1 MAVMPLLLMA
11 QGWPANYGGVMLQ
24 SFEWDGYTATKWSAL
39 TANADELSQ
48 CFDLIWVPQSGFIPG
63 NPASTPAKSM
73 GYNDVYWLK
82 QDSYFGTETE
92 LRNMIST
99 FKSKGTGIIA
109 DVVINHKNGATN
121 WTDFPNESKNG
132 YSLTWNPTANIC
144 CTDECNRSGYPTTG
158 ANDTGDDFD
167 GCRDLDHTNSQVQQ
181 NIITYQKFLL
191 NDLGYAGIRLDMV
204 KGYGG
209 QYTKIYNQAT
219 NPTFSVGE
227 YWDGDYNAVMNW
239 VNATGK
245 TSAAFDF
252 PLKYIINEA
261 VGNGNYGALSNKGIA
276 GDPNNS
282 RYAVTFIDNHD
293 TGRDGNAIAKDW
305 SAANAVI
312 LAMPGTP
319 CIWVKHFNADKT
331 SIKAMIFARR
341 AAGVHNQSTIVQQE
355 YSNNGYIIRTKGTNG
370 EVCVQLG
377 GAANNGTPSGMK
389 LVAQG
394 DNYKFFC
401 TSSLDI
407 TTPHKPGS
415 ITPTPTP
422 TPDPT
427 PSNVT
432 VYFKNTQGWS
442 SVNCYAYTD
451 NDNNNGEWPGAA
463 MTYDADITVNG
474 SKGWWKYTLPTGLEN
489 ASVIFNGDG
498 NQYPAAMEPGL
509 AVGGSS
515 MACDG
520 TDWSAATVGG
530 GDDPTPQPGKEITI
544 YCESAQAPF
553 IWAWDGDGN
562 NLVSGEWP
570 GEQLS
575 ATKVVGGRT
584 FYYKTFTA
592 SSVNCIFSYTG
603 DADKSAD
610 LGPFTSDQYFTFS
623 AGNATNI
630 TSEIGGDTPTPGPTP
645 SEVTVYFKNT
655 QGWSSVNCY
664 AYIDGSNNGEWPGAA
679 MTYDADITVNGS
691 KGWWK
696 YTLPTGLEN
705 ASVIFNGDGNQYP
718 AAMEPGLAVGGSSM
732 ACDGTDWS
740 AATVGGGDDPTPQPG
755 KEITIYCESAQA
767 PFIWAWDGD
776 GNNLVS
782 GEWPGEQLSA
792 TKVVGG
798 RTFYYKTFTASSVNC
813 IFSYTGDADKSA
825 DLGPFTSD
833 QYFTFSAGNATNIT
847 SEIGGDT
854 PTPDPQPSGKTTVYV
869 KASSAPHLYA
879 WYMDG
884 ETAVELNGAWPGAQ
898 MTQKEGEYWV
908 ASFDKAPIS
917 IIFNDG
923 TAEDGVVGVNQTE
936 NIEDI
941 SGDNYFTY
949 DGAGSY
955 TKEGSTSIDSV
966 PTVEFQTN
974 NIYTIDGRRIRQ
986 NATSLQDLKP
996 GVYIV
1001 GGKKIVKY

>member
-24 SFEWDGYTATKWSAL
+24 SFEWDGYDATKWSAL
-39 TANADELSQ
+39 TANSDELSQ

-63 NPASTPAKSM
+63 DPASTPARSM

-109 DVVINHKNGATN
+109 DVVVNHKNGASN

-132 YSLTWNPTANIC
+132 YTLTWNPLENIC
-144 CTDECNRSGYPTTG
+144 NTDEYNRSDQVKYGYATG
-158 ANDTGDDFD
+158 EADTGDDFD
-167 GCRDLDHTNSQVQQ
+167 GCRDLDHTNSKVQQ

-209 QYTKIYNQAT
+209 EYTKIYNQAT

-282 RYAVTFIDNHD
+282 RYSVTFADNHD
-293 TGRDGNAIAKDW
+293 TGQDGNGSRLTKDW

-319 CIWVKHFNADKT
+319 CIWIKHYNVDKT

-341 AAGVHNQSTIVQQE
+341 AAGVHNQSSIVEQQE
-355 YSNNGYIIRTKGTNG
+355 SNGGYIIRTRGTNG
-370 EVCVQLG
+370 DVYVQLG
-377 GAANNGTPSGMK
+377 GATNNGTPSGMK
-389 LVAQG
+389 QVAQG

-442 SVNCYAYTD
+442 SVNCYAY
-451 NDNNNGEWPGAA
+451 
-463 MTYDADITVNG
+463 I
-474 SKGWWKYTLPTGLEN
+474 
-489 ASVIFNGDG
+489 
-498 NQYPAAMEPGL
+498 
-509 AVGGSS
+509 
-515 MACDG
+515 
-520 TDWSAATVGG
+520 
-530 GDDPTPQPGKEITI
+530 DD
-544 YCESAQAPF
+544 
-553 IWAWDGDGN
+553 
-562 NLVSGEWP
+562 
-570 GEQLS
+570 
-575 ATKVVGGRT
+575 
-584 FYYKTFTA
+584 
-592 SSVNCIFSYTG
+592 
-603 DADKSAD
+603 
-610 LGPFTSDQYFTFS
+610 
-623 AGNATNI
+623 
-630 TSEIGGDTPTPGPTP
+630 
-645 SEVTVYFKNT
+645 
-655 QGWSSVNCY
+655 
-664 AYIDGSNNGEWPGAA
+664 SNNGEWPGAA

-705 ASVIFNGDGNQYP
+705 SNVIFNGDGNQYP
-718 AAMEPGLAVGGSSM
+718 GAMESGLAVGGSSM
-732 ACDGTDWS
+732 ACDGTEWS

-755 KEITIYCESAQA
+755 GKTTIYVKSATAPYLYVWDGAGGEPNGAWPGAQMTQKDGDYWVASFDQAPLNAIFHNNQGGDSNQTGNIEGLSGDNYFTYDGTSGYTTESA
-767 PFIWAWDGD
+767 PVPD
-776 GNNLVS
+776 
-782 GEWPGEQLSA
+782 
-792 TKVVGG
+792 
-798 RTFYYKTFTASSVNC
+798 
-813 IFSYTGDADKSA
+813 
-825 DLGPFTSD
+825 
-833 QYFTFSAGNATNIT
+833 
-847 SEIGGDT
+847 
-854 PTPDPQPSGKTTVYV
+854 PTPQPGGKTTVYV

-884 ETAVELNGAWPGAQ
+884 ETAVELNGAWPG
-898 MTQKEGEYWV
+898 TQLTQQSDGYWL
-908 ASFDKAPIS
+908 ASFDAAPIN

-923 TAEDGVVGVNQTE
+923 VGGTVGVNQTE

-955 TKEGSTSIDSV
+955 TTESAPVPDPTPQPSGKTTIYVKSDVAPHLYVWAYGEPDLNGAWPGNQMTQKEGDYWVASFDKAPVSIIFNDGTAEGGVVGVNQTENIEDISGDNYFTYDGGGNYTQEGSTSIDSV
-966 PTVEFQTN
+966 PTVEFKTN

>member
-24 SFEWDGYTATKWSAL
+24 SFVWDGYDATKWTAL

-109 DVVINHKNGATN
+109 DVVVNHKNGASN

-132 YSLTWNPTANIC
+132 YTLTWNPLENIC
-144 CTDECNRSGYPTTG
+144 NTDEYNRSDQVKYGYATG
-158 ANDTGDDFD
+158 EADTGDDFD

-293 TGRDGNAIAKDW
+293 TGRDGSAIAKDW

-319 CIWVKHFNADKT
+319 CIWIKHYNVDKT

-341 AAGVHNQSTIVQQE
+341 AAGVHNQSSIVQQE

-442 SVNCYAYTD
+442 SVNCYAYIE
-451 NDNNNGEWPGAA
+451 G
-463 MTYDADITVNG
+463 
-474 SKGWWKYTLPTGLEN
+474 
-489 ASVIFNGDG
+489 
-498 NQYPAAMEPGL
+498 
-509 AVGGSS
+509 
-515 MACDG
+515 
-520 TDWSAATVGG
+520 
-530 GDDPTPQPGKEITI
+530 
-544 YCESAQAPF
+544 
-553 IWAWDGDGN
+553 
-562 NLVSGEWP
+562 
-570 GEQLS
+570 
-575 ATKVVGGRT
+575 
-584 FYYKTFTA
+584 
-592 SSVNCIFSYTG
+592 
-603 DADKSAD
+603 
-610 LGPFTSDQYFTFS
+610 
-623 AGNATNI
+623 
-630 TSEIGGDTPTPGPTP
+630 
-645 SEVTVYFKNT
+645 
-655 QGWSSVNCY
+655 
-664 AYIDGSNNGEWPGAA
+664 GSNNGEWPGAA

-696 YTLPTGLEN
+696 YTLPSGMEN
-705 ASVIFNGDGNQYP
+705 SNVIFNGDGNQYP
-718 AAMEPGLAVGGSSM
+718 GAMESGLAVGGSSM

-740 AATVGGGDDPTPQPG
+740 AATVGGDDPTPQPG
-755 KEITIYCESAQA
+755 
-767 PFIWAWDGD
+767 
-776 GNNLVS
+776 
-782 GEWPGEQLSA
+782 
-792 TKVVGG
+792 
-798 RTFYYKTFTASSVNC
+798 
-813 IFSYTGDADKSA
+813 
-825 DLGPFTSD
+825 
-833 QYFTFSAGNATNIT
+833 
-847 SEIGGDT
+847 
-854 PTPDPQPSGKTTVYV
+854 GKTTVYV

-884 ETAVELNGAWPGAQ
+884 ETAVELNGAWPG
-898 MTQKEGEYWV
+898 TQLTQQSDGYWL
-908 ASFDKAPIS
+908 ASFDAAPIN

-923 TAEDGVVGVNQTE
+923 VGGTVGVNQTE
-936 NIEDI
+936 NIEGI

>member
-293 TGRDGNAIAKDW
+293 TGRDGSAIAKDW

-319 CIWVKHFNADKT
+319 CIWIKHYNVDKT

-341 AAGVHNQSTIVQQE
+341 AAGVHNQSSIVQQE

-442 SVNCYAYTD
+442 SVNCYAYTED
-451 NDNNNGEWPGAA
+451 GSKNGEWPGAA

-498 NQYPAAMEPGL
+498 NQYPGAMEPGL
-509 AVGGSS
+509 VVGGSS

-530 GDDPTPQPGKEITI
+530 DDPTPQPGGKTTI
-544 YCESAQAPF
+544 YVKSATAPYLYV
-553 IWAWDGDGN
+553 WDGAG
-562 NLVSGEWP
+562 GEP
-570 GEQLS
+570 
-575 ATKVVGGRT
+575 
-584 FYYKTFTA
+584 
-592 SSVNCIFSYTG
+592 
-603 DADKSAD
+603 
-610 LGPFTSDQYFTFS
+610 
-623 AGNATNI
+623 
-630 TSEIGGDTPTPGPTP
+630 
-645 SEVTVYFKNT
+645 
-655 QGWSSVNCY
+655 
-664 AYIDGSNNGEWPGAA
+664 NGAWPGAQMTQKDGDYWVA
-679 MTYDADITVNGS
+679 SFDQAPLNAIFHNNQGGDSNQTGNIEGLSGDNYFTYDGTSG
-691 KGWWK
+691 
-696 YTLPTGLEN
+696 YTTE
-705 ASVIFNGDGNQYP
+705 S
-718 AAMEPGLAVGGSSM
+718 
-732 ACDGTDWS
+732 
-740 AATVGGGDDPTPQPG
+740 TP
-755 KEITIYCESAQA
+755 
-767 PFIWAWDGD
+767 
-776 GNNLVS
+776 
-782 GEWPGEQLSA
+782 
-792 TKVVGG
+792 
-798 RTFYYKTFTASSVNC
+798 
-813 IFSYTGDADKSA
+813 
-825 DLGPFTSD
+825 
-833 QYFTFSAGNATNIT
+833 
-847 SEIGGDT
+847 T

-884 ETAVELNGAWPGAQ
+884 ETAVELNGAWPG
-898 MTQKEGEYWV
+898 TQLTQQSDGYWV
-908 ASFDKAPIS
+908 ASFDAAPIN

-923 TAEDGVVGVNQTE
+923 VGGTVGVNQTE
-936 NIEDI
+936 NIEGI

-966 PTVEFQTN
+966 PTVEFQTS

>member
-109 DVVINHKNGATN
+109 DVVINHKNGASN

-293 TGRDGNAIAKDW
+293 TGRDGSAIAKDW

-341 AAGVHNQSTIVQQE
+341 AAGVHNQSSIVQQE

-377 GAANNGTPSGMK
+377 GAANSGTPSGMK

-422 TPDPT
+422 TPT

-451 NDNNNGEWPGAA
+451 GSKNGEWPGAA

-498 NQYPAAMEPGL
+498 NQYPGAMESGL

-520 TDWSAATVGG
+520 TDWSTATVGG
-530 GDDPTPQPGKEITI
+530 GDDPTPQPG
-544 YCESAQAPF
+544 
-553 IWAWDGDGN
+553 
-562 NLVSGEWP
+562 
-570 GEQLS
+570 
-575 ATKVVGGRT
+575 
-584 FYYKTFTA
+584 
-592 SSVNCIFSYTG
+592 
-603 DADKSAD
+603 
-610 LGPFTSDQYFTFS
+610 
-623 AGNATNI
+623 
-630 TSEIGGDTPTPGPTP
+630 
-645 SEVTVYFKNT
+645 
-655 QGWSSVNCY
+655 
-664 AYIDGSNNGEWPGAA
+664 
-679 MTYDADITVNGS
+679 
-691 KGWWK
+691 
-696 YTLPTGLEN
+696 
-705 ASVIFNGDGNQYP
+705 
-718 AAMEPGLAVGGSSM
+718 
-732 ACDGTDWS
+732 
-740 AATVGGGDDPTPQPG
+740 
-755 KEITIYCESAQA
+755 
-767 PFIWAWDGD
+767 
-776 GNNLVS
+776 
-782 GEWPGEQLSA
+782 
-792 TKVVGG
+792 
-798 RTFYYKTFTASSVNC
+798 
-813 IFSYTGDADKSA
+813 
-825 DLGPFTSD
+825 
-833 QYFTFSAGNATNIT
+833 
-847 SEIGGDT
+847 
-854 PTPDPQPSGKTTVYV
+854 GKTTIYV
-869 KASSAPHLYA
+869 KSATATYLYV
-879 WYMDG
+879 WDG
-884 ETAVELNGAWPGAQ
+884 AGGEPNGAWPGAQ
-898 MTQKEGEYWV
+898 MTQKDGDYWV
-908 ASFDKAPIS
+908 ASFDQAPLNA
-917 IIFNDG
+917 IFHNNQGGDS
-923 TAEDGVVGVNQTE
+923 NQTG
-936 NIEDI
+936 NIEGL

-949 DGAGSY
+949 DGTSGY
-955 TKEGSTSIDSV
+955 TTESAPV
-966 PTVEFQTN
+966 PGPTPQ
-974 NIYTIDGRRIRQ
+974 
-986 NATSLQDLKP
+986 P
-996 GVYIV
+996 
-1001 GGKKIVKY
+1001 GGKST

>member
-1 MAVMPLLLMA
+1 MKKLFTSVLMAVMPLLLMA

-282 RYAVTFIDNHD
+282 RYAVTFSDTHD
-293 TGRDGNAIAKDW
+293 PGRDGSAIAKDW

-319 CIWVKHFNADKT
+319 CIWIKHYNVDKT

-341 AAGVHNQSTIVQQE
+341 AAGVHNQSSIVQQE

-422 TPDPT
+422 
-427 PSNVT
+427 
-432 VYFKNTQGWS
+432 G
-442 SVNCYAYTD
+442 
-451 NDNNNGEWPGAA
+451 
-463 MTYDADITVNG
+463 
-474 SKGWWKYTLPTGLEN
+474 
-489 ASVIFNGDG
+489 
-498 NQYPAAMEPGL
+498 
-509 AVGGSS
+509 
-515 MACDG
+515 
-520 TDWSAATVGG
+520 
-530 GDDPTPQPGKEITI
+530 PTPQPG
-544 YCESAQAPF
+544 
-553 IWAWDGDGN
+553 
-562 NLVSGEWP
+562 
-570 GEQLS
+570 
-575 ATKVVGGRT
+575 
-584 FYYKTFTA
+584 
-592 SSVNCIFSYTG
+592 
-603 DADKSAD
+603 
-610 LGPFTSDQYFTFS
+610 
-623 AGNATNI
+623 
-630 TSEIGGDTPTPGPTP
+630 
-645 SEVTVYFKNT
+645 
-655 QGWSSVNCY
+655 
-664 AYIDGSNNGEWPGAA
+664 
-679 MTYDADITVNGS
+679 
-691 KGWWK
+691 
-696 YTLPTGLEN
+696 
-705 ASVIFNGDGNQYP
+705 
-718 AAMEPGLAVGGSSM
+718 
-732 ACDGTDWS
+732 
-740 AATVGGGDDPTPQPG
+740 
-755 KEITIYCESAQA
+755 
-767 PFIWAWDGD
+767 
-776 GNNLVS
+776 
-782 GEWPGEQLSA
+782 
-792 TKVVGG
+792 
-798 RTFYYKTFTASSVNC
+798 
-813 IFSYTGDADKSA
+813 
-825 DLGPFTSD
+825 
-833 QYFTFSAGNATNIT
+833 
-847 SEIGGDT
+847 
-854 PTPDPQPSGKTTVYV
+854 GKTTIYV
-869 KASSAPHLYA
+869 KSATAPYLYV
-879 WYMDG
+879 WDG
-884 ETAVELNGAWPGAQ
+884 AGGEPNGAWPGAQ
-898 MTQKEGEYWV
+898 MTQKDGDYWV
-908 ASFDKAPIS
+908 ASFDQAPLNA
-917 IIFNDG
+917 IFHN
-923 TAEDGVVGVNQTE
+923 
-936 NIEDI
+936 
-941 SGDNYFTY
+941 
-949 DGAGSY
+949 
-955 TKEGSTSIDSV
+955 
-966 PTVEFQTN
+966 
-974 NIYTIDGRRIRQ
+974 
-986 NATSLQDLKP
+986 
-996 GVYIV
+996 
-1001 GGKKIVKY
+1001 

>member
-24 SFEWDGYTATKWSAL
+24 SFEWDGYAATKWSAL

-109 DVVINHKNGATN
+109 DVVINHKNGASN

-144 CTDECNRSGYPTTG
+144 STDECNRNGYPTTG

-252 PLKYIINEA
+252 PLKYVINEA

-293 TGRDGNAIAKDW
+293 TGRDGSAIAKDW

-319 CIWVKHFNADKT
+319 CIWIKHYNVDKT

-341 AAGVHNQSTIVQQE
+341 AAGVHNQSSIVQQE

-422 TPDPT
+422 
-427 PSNVT
+427 
-432 VYFKNTQGWS
+432 G
-442 SVNCYAYTD
+442 
-451 NDNNNGEWPGAA
+451 
-463 MTYDADITVNG
+463 
-474 SKGWWKYTLPTGLEN
+474 
-489 ASVIFNGDG
+489 
-498 NQYPAAMEPGL
+498 
-509 AVGGSS
+509 
-515 MACDG
+515 
-520 TDWSAATVGG
+520 
-530 GDDPTPQPGKEITI
+530 PTPQPGGKTTI
-544 YCESAQAPF
+544 YVKSATAPYLYV
-553 IWAWDGDGN
+553 WDGAG
-562 NLVSGEWP
+562 GEP
-570 GEQLS
+570 
-575 ATKVVGGRT
+575 
-584 FYYKTFTA
+584 
-592 SSVNCIFSYTG
+592 
-603 DADKSAD
+603 
-610 LGPFTSDQYFTFS
+610 
-623 AGNATNI
+623 
-630 TSEIGGDTPTPGPTP
+630 
-645 SEVTVYFKNT
+645 
-655 QGWSSVNCY
+655 
-664 AYIDGSNNGEWPGAA
+664 NGAWPGAQMTQKDGDYWVA
-679 MTYDADITVNGS
+679 SFDQAPLNAIFHNNQGGDSNQTGNIEGLSGDNYFTYDGTSG
-691 KGWWK
+691 
-696 YTLPTGLEN
+696 YTTESAP
-705 ASVIFNGDGNQYP
+705 V
-718 AAMEPGLAVGGSSM
+718 PG
-732 ACDGTDWS
+732 
-740 AATVGGGDDPTPQPG
+740 PTPQPG
-755 KEITIYCESAQA
+755 
-767 PFIWAWDGD
+767 
-776 GNNLVS
+776 
-782 GEWPGEQLSA
+782 
-792 TKVVGG
+792 
-798 RTFYYKTFTASSVNC
+798 
-813 IFSYTGDADKSA
+813 
-825 DLGPFTSD
+825 
-833 QYFTFSAGNATNIT
+833 
-847 SEIGGDT
+847 
-854 PTPDPQPSGKTTVYV
+854 GKTTVYV

-908 ASFDKAPIS
+908 ASFDKAPVS

-923 TAEDGVVGVNQTE
+923 TAEGGVVGVNQTE

-949 DGAGSY
+949 DGGGSY

>member
-24 SFEWDGYTATKWSAL
+24 SFEWDGYDATKWTAL
-39 TANADELSQ
+39 TANSDELSQ

-63 NPASTPAKSM
+63 DPASTPAKSM

-109 DVVINHKNGATN
+109 DVVVNHKNGASN

-144 CTDECNRSGYPTTG
+144 CTDECNRNGYPTTG

-227 YWDGDYNAVMNW
+227 YWDPDYNDVMNW

-252 PLKYIINEA
+252 PLKYVINEA

-305 SAANAVI
+305 SAANALI
-312 LAMPGTP
+312 LALPGTP
-319 CIWVKHFNADKT
+319 CIWIKHYNVDKT

-341 AAGVHNQSTIVQQE
+341 AAGVHNQSSIVEQQE
-355 YSNNGYIIRTKGTNG
+355 SNGGYIVRTRGNNG
-370 EVCVQLG
+370 EVYVQLG

-422 TPDPT
+422 
-427 PSNVT
+427 
-432 VYFKNTQGWS
+432 G
-442 SVNCYAYTD
+442 
-451 NDNNNGEWPGAA
+451 
-463 MTYDADITVNG
+463 
-474 SKGWWKYTLPTGLEN
+474 
-489 ASVIFNGDG
+489 
-498 NQYPAAMEPGL
+498 
-509 AVGGSS
+509 
-515 MACDG
+515 
-520 TDWSAATVGG
+520 
-530 GDDPTPQPGKEITI
+530 PTPQPGGKTTI
-544 YCESAQAPF
+544 YVKSATAPYLYV
-553 IWAWDGDGN
+553 WDGAG
-562 NLVSGEWP
+562 GEP
-570 GEQLS
+570 
-575 ATKVVGGRT
+575 
-584 FYYKTFTA
+584 
-592 SSVNCIFSYTG
+592 
-603 DADKSAD
+603 
-610 LGPFTSDQYFTFS
+610 
-623 AGNATNI
+623 
-630 TSEIGGDTPTPGPTP
+630 
-645 SEVTVYFKNT
+645 
-655 QGWSSVNCY
+655 
-664 AYIDGSNNGEWPGAA
+664 NGAWPGAQMTQKDGDYWVA
-679 MTYDADITVNGS
+679 SFDQAPLNAIFHNNQGGDSNQTGNIEGLSGDNYFTYDGTSG
-691 KGWWK
+691 
-696 YTLPTGLEN
+696 YTTESAP
-705 ASVIFNGDGNQYP
+705 V
-718 AAMEPGLAVGGSSM
+718 PG
-732 ACDGTDWS
+732 
-740 AATVGGGDDPTPQPG
+740 PTPQPG
-755 KEITIYCESAQA
+755 
-767 PFIWAWDGD
+767 
-776 GNNLVS
+776 
-782 GEWPGEQLSA
+782 
-792 TKVVGG
+792 
-798 RTFYYKTFTASSVNC
+798 
-813 IFSYTGDADKSA
+813 
-825 DLGPFTSD
+825 
-833 QYFTFSAGNATNIT
+833 
-847 SEIGGDT
+847 
-854 PTPDPQPSGKTTVYV
+854 GKTTVYV

-884 ETAVELNGAWPGAQ
+884 ETAVELNGAWPG
-898 MTQKEGEYWV
+898 TQLTQQSDGYWV
-908 ASFDKAPIS
+908 ASFDAAPIN

-923 TAEDGVVGVNQTE
+923 VGGTVGVNQTE
-936 NIEDI
+936 NIEGI

-949 DGAGSY
+949 DGGGNY

>member
-1 MAVMPLLLMA
+1 MRKLFTSVLLALMPLLLMA

-24 SFEWDGYTATKWSAL
+24 SFVWDGYDATKWTAL
-39 TANADELSQ
+39 TANSDELSQ

-63 NPASTPAKSM
+63 DPASTPARSM

-109 DVVINHKNGATN
+109 DVVVNHKNGATN

-167 GCRDLDHTNSQVQQ
+167 GCRDLDHTNSKVQQ

-227 YWDGDYNAVMNW
+227 YWDPDYNDVMNW

-252 PLKYIINEA
+252 PLKYVINEA

-282 RYAVTFIDNHD
+282 RYSVTFADNHD
-293 TGRDGNAIAKDW
+293 TGQEGNGSRLTRDW

-319 CIWVKHFNADKT
+319 CIWVKHYNVDKT

-341 AAGVHNQSTIVQQE
+341 AAGVHNQSSIVQQE

-422 TPDPT
+422 TPGT
-427 PSNVT
+427 VT

-442 SVNCYAYTD
+442 SVNCYAYIEGGS
-451 NDNNNGEWPGAA
+451 NNGEWPGAA

-474 SKGWWKYTLPTGLEN
+474 SKGWWKYTLPAGLES

-530 GDDPTPQPGKEITI
+530 GDDPTPQPGGKTTI
-544 YCESAQAPF
+544 YVKSATAPYLYV
-553 IWAWDGDGN
+553 WDGAG
-562 NLVSGEWP
+562 GEP
-570 GEQLS
+570 
-575 ATKVVGGRT
+575 
-584 FYYKTFTA
+584 
-592 SSVNCIFSYTG
+592 
-603 DADKSAD
+603 
-610 LGPFTSDQYFTFS
+610 
-623 AGNATNI
+623 
-630 TSEIGGDTPTPGPTP
+630 
-645 SEVTVYFKNT
+645 
-655 QGWSSVNCY
+655 
-664 AYIDGSNNGEWPGAA
+664 NGAWPGAQMTQKDGDYWVA
-679 MTYDADITVNGS
+679 SFDQAPLNAIFHNNQGGDSNQTGNIEGLSGDNYFTYDGTSG
-691 KGWWK
+691 
-696 YTLPTGLEN
+696 YTTE
-705 ASVIFNGDGNQYP
+705 
-718 AAMEPGLAVGGSSM
+718 
-732 ACDGTDWS
+732 S
-740 AATVGGGDDPTPQPG
+740 APVPDPTPQPG

-884 ETAVELNGAWPGAQ
+884 ETAVELNGAWPG
-898 MTQKEGEYWV
+898 TQLTQQSDGYWLT
-908 ASFDKAPIS
+908 SFDAAPIN

-923 TAEDGVVGVNQTE
+923 VGGTVGVNQTE
-936 NIEDI
+936 NIEGI

>member
-24 SFEWDGYTATKWSAL
+24 SFEWDGYAATKWSAL

-144 CTDECNRSGYPTTG
+144 STDECNRNGYPTTG

-252 PLKYIINEA
+252 PLKYVINEA

-293 TGRDGNAIAKDW
+293 TGRDGSAIAKDW

-319 CIWVKHFNADKT
+319 CIWIKHYNVDKT

-341 AAGVHNQSTIVQQE
+341 AAGVHNQSSIVQQE

-442 SVNCYAYTD
+442 SVNCYAYIED
-451 NDNNNGEWPGAA
+451 GSKNGEWPGAA

-509 AVGGSS
+509 VVGGSS

-530 GDDPTPQPGKEITI
+530 DDPTPQPGGKTTI
-544 YCESAQAPF
+544 YVKSATAPYLYV
-553 IWAWDGDGN
+553 WDGAG
-562 NLVSGEWP
+562 GEP
-570 GEQLS
+570 
-575 ATKVVGGRT
+575 
-584 FYYKTFTA
+584 
-592 SSVNCIFSYTG
+592 
-603 DADKSAD
+603 
-610 LGPFTSDQYFTFS
+610 
-623 AGNATNI
+623 
-630 TSEIGGDTPTPGPTP
+630 
-645 SEVTVYFKNT
+645 
-655 QGWSSVNCY
+655 
-664 AYIDGSNNGEWPGAA
+664 NGAWPGAQMTQKDGDYWVA
-679 MTYDADITVNGS
+679 SFDQAPLNAIFHNNQGGDSNQTGNIEGLSGDNYFTYDGTSG
-691 KGWWK
+691 
-696 YTLPTGLEN
+696 YTTESAP
-705 ASVIFNGDGNQYP
+705 V
-718 AAMEPGLAVGGSSM
+718 PG
-732 ACDGTDWS
+732 
-740 AATVGGGDDPTPQPG
+740 PTPQPG
-755 KEITIYCESAQA
+755 
-767 PFIWAWDGD
+767 
-776 GNNLVS
+776 
-782 GEWPGEQLSA
+782 
-792 TKVVGG
+792 
-798 RTFYYKTFTASSVNC
+798 
-813 IFSYTGDADKSA
+813 
-825 DLGPFTSD
+825 
-833 QYFTFSAGNATNIT
+833 
-847 SEIGGDT
+847 
-854 PTPDPQPSGKTTVYV
+854 GKTTVYV

-884 ETAVELNGAWPGAQ
+884 ETAVELNGAWPG
-898 MTQKEGEYWV
+898 TQLTQQSDGYWV
-908 ASFDKAPIS
+908 ASFDAAPIN

-923 TAEDGVVGVNQTE
+923 VGGTVGVNQTE
-936 NIEDI
+936 NIEGI

>member
-109 DVVINHKNGATN
+109 DVVINHKNGASN

-144 CTDECNRSGYPTTG
+144 STDECNRSGYPTTG

-293 TGRDGNAIAKDW
+293 TGRDGSAIAKDW

-319 CIWVKHFNADKT
+319 CIWIKHYNVDKT

-451 NDNNNGEWPGAA
+451 GSKNGEWPGAA

-474 SKGWWKYTLPTGLEN
+474 SKGWWKYTLP
-489 ASVIFNGDG
+489 
-498 NQYPAAMEPGL
+498 
-509 AVGGSS
+509 
-515 MACDG
+515 
-520 TDWSAATVGG
+520 
-530 GDDPTPQPGKEITI
+530 
-544 YCESAQAPF
+544 
-553 IWAWDGDGN
+553 
-562 NLVSGEWP
+562 
-570 GEQLS
+570 
-575 ATKVVGGRT
+575 
-584 FYYKTFTA
+584 
-592 SSVNCIFSYTG
+592 
-603 DADKSAD
+603 
-610 LGPFTSDQYFTFS
+610 
-623 AGNATNI
+623 
-630 TSEIGGDTPTPGPTP
+630 
-645 SEVTVYFKNT
+645 
-655 QGWSSVNCY
+655 
-664 AYIDGSNNGEWPGAA
+664 
-679 MTYDADITVNGS
+679 
-691 KGWWK
+691 
-696 YTLPTGLEN
+696 
-705 ASVIFNGDGNQYP
+705 
-718 AAMEPGLAVGGSSM
+718 
-732 ACDGTDWS
+732 
-740 AATVGGGDDPTPQPG
+740 
-755 KEITIYCESAQA
+755 
-767 PFIWAWDGD
+767 
-776 GNNLVS
+776 
-782 GEWPGEQLSA
+782 
-792 TKVVGG
+792 
-798 RTFYYKTFTASSVNC
+798 
-813 IFSYTGDADKSA
+813 
-825 DLGPFTSD
+825 
-833 QYFTFSAGNATNIT
+833 
-847 SEIGGDT
+847 
-854 PTPDPQPSGKTTVYV
+854 
-869 KASSAPHLYA
+869 
-879 WYMDG
+879 
-884 ETAVELNGAWPGAQ
+884 
-898 MTQKEGEYWV
+898 
-908 ASFDKAPIS
+908 
-917 IIFNDG
+917 
-923 TAEDGVVGVNQTE
+923 
-936 NIEDI
+936 
-941 SGDNYFTY
+941 
-949 DGAGSY
+949 
-955 TKEGSTSIDSV
+955 GSTLFPQAWRTPVSSS
-966 PTVEFQTN
+966 TAT
-974 NIYTIDGRRIRQ
+974 
-986 NATSLQDLKP
+986 ATSIRHLWNQVL
-996 GVYIV
+996 
-1001 GGKKIVKY
+1001 

>member
-1 MAVMPLLLMA
+1 MKRTSILIMTIAFPLMLLA

-24 SFEWDGYTATKWSAL
+24 SFVWDGYDATKWTAL
-39 TANADELSQ
+39 TANSDELSQ

-109 DVVINHKNGATN
+109 DVVVNHKNGATN

-293 TGRDGNAIAKDW
+293 TGRDGSAIAKDW

-341 AAGVHNQSTIVQQE
+341 AAGVHNQSSIVQQE

-377 GAANNGTPSGMK
+377 GAASNGTPSGMK

-422 TPDPT
+422 TP
-427 PSNVT
+427 
-432 VYFKNTQGWS
+432 
-442 SVNCYAYTD
+442 
-451 NDNNNGEWPGAA
+451 
-463 MTYDADITVNG
+463 
-474 SKGWWKYTLPTGLEN
+474 
-489 ASVIFNGDG
+489 
-498 NQYPAAMEPGL
+498 
-509 AVGGSS
+509 
-515 MACDG
+515 G
-520 TDWSAATVGG
+520 T
-530 GDDPTPQPGKEITI
+530 
-544 YCESAQAPF
+544 
-553 IWAWDGDGN
+553 
-562 NLVSGEWP
+562 
-570 GEQLS
+570 
-575 ATKVVGGRT
+575 
-584 FYYKTFTA
+584 
-592 SSVNCIFSYTG
+592 
-603 DADKSAD
+603 
-610 LGPFTSDQYFTFS
+610 
-623 AGNATNI
+623 
-630 TSEIGGDTPTPGPTP
+630 
-645 SEVTVYFKNT
+645 VTVYFKNT

-664 AYIDGSNNGEWPGAA
+664 AYIEGGSNNGEWPGAA

-718 AAMEPGLAVGGSSM
+718 GAMEPGLAVGGSSM
-732 ACDGTDWS
+732 ACNGTDWS
-740 AATVGGGDDPTPQPG
+740 VATVGGDDPTPQPG
-755 KEITIYCESAQA
+755 GKTTIYVKSATAPYLYVWDGAGGEPNGAWPGAQMTQKDGDYWVASFDQAPLNAIFHNNQGGDSNQTGNIEGLSGDNYFTYDGTSGYTTESA
-767 PFIWAWDGD
+767 P
-776 GNNLVS
+776 V
-782 GEWPGEQLSA
+782 PG
-792 TKVVGG
+792 
-798 RTFYYKTFTASSVNC
+798 
-813 IFSYTGDADKSA
+813 
-825 DLGPFTSD
+825 
-833 QYFTFSAGNATNIT
+833 
-847 SEIGGDT
+847 
-854 PTPDPQPSGKTTVYV
+854 PTPQPGGKTTVYV

-884 ETAVELNGAWPGAQ
+884 ETAVELNGAWPG
-898 MTQKEGEYWV
+898 TQLTQQSDGYWV
-908 ASFDKAPIS
+908 ASFDAAPIN

-923 TAEDGVVGVNQTE
+923 VGGTVGVNQTE
-936 NIEDI
+936 NIEGI

>member
-144 CTDECNRSGYPTTG
+144 STDECNRNGYPTTG

-252 PLKYIINEA
+252 PLKYVINEA

-319 CIWVKHFNADKT
+319 CIWIKHYNVDKT

-341 AAGVHNQSTIVQQE
+341 AAGVHNQSSIVQQE

-422 TPDPT
+422 TPT

-451 NDNNNGEWPGAA
+451 GSNNAEWPGAA

-498 NQYPAAMEPGL
+498 NQYPGAMESGL

-530 GDDPTPQPGKEITI
+530 DDPTPQPGGKTTI
-544 YCESAQAPF
+544 YVKSATAPYLYV
-553 IWAWDGDGN
+553 WDGAG
-562 NLVSGEWP
+562 GEP
-570 GEQLS
+570 
-575 ATKVVGGRT
+575 
-584 FYYKTFTA
+584 
-592 SSVNCIFSYTG
+592 
-603 DADKSAD
+603 
-610 LGPFTSDQYFTFS
+610 
-623 AGNATNI
+623 
-630 TSEIGGDTPTPGPTP
+630 
-645 SEVTVYFKNT
+645 
-655 QGWSSVNCY
+655 
-664 AYIDGSNNGEWPGAA
+664 NGAWPGAQMTQKDGDYWVA
-679 MTYDADITVNGS
+679 SFDQAPLNAIFHNNQGGDSNQTGNIEGLSGDNYFTYDGTSG
-691 KGWWK
+691 
-696 YTLPTGLEN
+696 YTTESAP
-705 ASVIFNGDGNQYP
+705 V
-718 AAMEPGLAVGGSSM
+718 PG
-732 ACDGTDWS
+732 
-740 AATVGGGDDPTPQPG
+740 PTPQPG
-755 KEITIYCESAQA
+755 
-767 PFIWAWDGD
+767 
-776 GNNLVS
+776 
-782 GEWPGEQLSA
+782 
-792 TKVVGG
+792 
-798 RTFYYKTFTASSVNC
+798 
-813 IFSYTGDADKSA
+813 
-825 DLGPFTSD
+825 
-833 QYFTFSAGNATNIT
+833 
-847 SEIGGDT
+847 
-854 PTPDPQPSGKTTVYV
+854 GKTTVYV

-884 ETAVELNGAWPGAQ
+884 ETAVELNGAWPGTQ

-908 ASFDKAPIS
+908 ASFDKAPVS

-923 TAEDGVVGVNQTE
+923 VGGTVGVNQTE
-936 NIEDI
+936 NIDGI

-955 TKEGSTSIDSV
+955 TQEGSTSIDSV

>member
-24 SFEWDGYTATKWSAL
+24 SFEWDGYDATKWTAL
-39 TANADELSQ
+39 TANSDELSQ

-63 NPASTPAKSM
+63 DPASTPARSM

-109 DVVINHKNGATN
+109 DVVVNHKNGASN

-132 YSLTWNPTANIC
+132 YTLTWNPLENIC
-144 CTDECNRSGYPTTG
+144 NTDEYNRSDQVKYGYATG
-158 ANDTGDDFD
+158 EADTGDDFD
-167 GCRDLDHTNSQVQQ
+167 GCRDLDHTNSKVQQ

-227 YWDGDYNAVMNW
+227 YWDRNYNAVMNW

-252 PLKYIINEA
+252 PLKYIINDA

-282 RYAVTFIDNHD
+282 RYSVTFADNHD
-293 TGRDGNAIAKDW
+293 TGKDGNDSRLTKDW
-305 SAANAVI
+305 SAANALI
-312 LAMPGTP
+312 LALPGTP
-319 CIWVKHFNADKT
+319 CIWIKHYNVDKT

-341 AAGVHNQSTIVQQE
+341 AAGVHNQSSIVEQQE
-355 YSNNGYIIRTKGTNG
+355 SNGGYIVRTRGNNG
-370 EVCVQLG
+370 EVYVQLG

-422 TPDPT
+422 TP
-427 PSNVT
+427 
-432 VYFKNTQGWS
+432 
-442 SVNCYAYTD
+442 
-451 NDNNNGEWPGAA
+451 
-463 MTYDADITVNG
+463 
-474 SKGWWKYTLPTGLEN
+474 
-489 ASVIFNGDG
+489 
-498 NQYPAAMEPGL
+498 
-509 AVGGSS
+509 
-515 MACDG
+515 G
-520 TDWSAATVGG
+520 T
-530 GDDPTPQPGKEITI
+530 
-544 YCESAQAPF
+544 
-553 IWAWDGDGN
+553 
-562 NLVSGEWP
+562 
-570 GEQLS
+570 
-575 ATKVVGGRT
+575 
-584 FYYKTFTA
+584 
-592 SSVNCIFSYTG
+592 
-603 DADKSAD
+603 
-610 LGPFTSDQYFTFS
+610 
-623 AGNATNI
+623 
-630 TSEIGGDTPTPGPTP
+630 
-645 SEVTVYFKNT
+645 VTVYFKNT

-664 AYIDGSNNGEWPGAA
+664 AYIEGGSNNGEWPGAA

-732 ACDGTDWS
+732 ACDGTTWS

-884 ETAVELNGAWPGAQ
+884 ETVVEINGAWPG
-898 MTQKEGEYWV
+898 TQLTQQSDGYWL
-908 ASFDKAPIS
+908 ASFDAAPIN

-923 TAEDGVVGVNQTE
+923 VGGTVGVNQTE
-936 NIEDI
+936 NIEGI

-949 DGAGSY
+949 DGGGNY

-966 PTVEFQTN
+966 PTVEFQTS

-1001 GGKKIVKY
+1001 DGKKIVKY

>member
-1 MAVMPLLLMA
+1 MRKLFTSVLLALMPLLLMA

-24 SFEWDGYTATKWSAL
+24 SFVWDGYDATKWTAL
-39 TANADELSQ
+39 TANSDELSQ

-63 NPASTPAKSM
+63 DPASTPARSM

-109 DVVINHKNGATN
+109 DVVVNHKNGATN

-167 GCRDLDHTNSQVQQ
+167 GCRDLDHTNSKVQQ

-227 YWDGDYNAVMNW
+227 YWDPDYNDVMNW

-252 PLKYIINEA
+252 PLKYVINEA

-282 RYAVTFIDNHD
+282 RYSVTFADNHD
-293 TGRDGNAIAKDW
+293 TGQEGNGSRLTRDW

-319 CIWVKHFNADKT
+319 CIWVKHYNVDKT

-341 AAGVHNQSTIVQQE
+341 AAGVHNQSSIVQQE

-422 TPDPT
+422 TPGT
-427 PSNVT
+427 VT

-442 SVNCYAYTD
+442 SVNCYAYIEGGS
-451 NDNNNGEWPGAA
+451 NNGEWPGAA

-474 SKGWWKYTLPTGLEN
+474 SKGWWKYTLPAGLES

-530 GDDPTPQPGKEITI
+530 GDDPTPQPGGKTTI
-544 YCESAQAPF
+544 YVKSATAPYLYV
-553 IWAWDGDGN
+553 WDGAG
-562 NLVSGEWP
+562 GEP
-570 GEQLS
+570 
-575 ATKVVGGRT
+575 
-584 FYYKTFTA
+584 
-592 SSVNCIFSYTG
+592 
-603 DADKSAD
+603 
-610 LGPFTSDQYFTFS
+610 
-623 AGNATNI
+623 
-630 TSEIGGDTPTPGPTP
+630 
-645 SEVTVYFKNT
+645 
-655 QGWSSVNCY
+655 
-664 AYIDGSNNGEWPGAA
+664 NGAWPGAQMTQKDGDYWVA
-679 MTYDADITVNGS
+679 SFEQAPLNAIFHNNQGGDSNQTGNIEGLSGDNYFTYDGTSG
-691 KGWWK
+691 
-696 YTLPTGLEN
+696 YTTE
-705 ASVIFNGDGNQYP
+705 
-718 AAMEPGLAVGGSSM
+718 
-732 ACDGTDWS
+732 S
-740 AATVGGGDDPTPQPG
+740 APVPDPTPQPG
-755 KEITIYCESAQA
+755 GKTTIYVKSATAPYLYVWDGAGGEPNGAWPGAQMTQKDGDYWVASFEQAPLNAIFHNNQGGDSNQTGNIEGLSGDNYFTYDGTSGYTTESA
-767 PFIWAWDGD
+767 P
-776 GNNLVS
+776 V
-782 GEWPGEQLSA
+782 PG
-792 TKVVGG
+792 
-798 RTFYYKTFTASSVNC
+798 
-813 IFSYTGDADKSA
+813 
-825 DLGPFTSD
+825 
-833 QYFTFSAGNATNIT
+833 
-847 SEIGGDT
+847 
-854 PTPDPQPSGKTTVYV
+854 PTPQPGGKTTVYV

-884 ETAVELNGAWPGAQ
+884 ETAVELNGAWPG
-898 MTQKEGEYWV
+898 TQLTQQSDGYWL
-908 ASFDKAPIS
+908 ASFDAAPIN

-923 TAEDGVVGVNQTE
+923 VGGTVGVNQTE
-936 NIEDI
+936 NIEGI

>member
-1 MAVMPLLLMA
+1 MKKLFTSVLMAVMPLLLMA

-24 SFEWDGYTATKWSAL
+24 SFEWDGYDATKWSAL
-39 TANADELSQ
+39 TANSDELSQ

-63 NPASTPAKSM
+63 DPASTPARSM

-109 DVVINHKNGATN
+109 DVVVNHKNGASN

-132 YSLTWNPTANIC
+132 YTLTWNPLENIC
-144 CTDECNRSGYPTTG
+144 NTDEYNRSDQVKYGYATG
-158 ANDTGDDFD
+158 EADTGDDFD
-167 GCRDLDHTNSQVQQ
+167 GCRDLDHTNSKVQQ

-209 QYTKIYNQAT
+209 EYTKIYNQAT

-282 RYAVTFIDNHD
+282 RYSVTFADNHD
-293 TGRDGNAIAKDW
+293 TGQDGNGSRLTKDW

-319 CIWVKHFNADKT
+319 CIWIKHYNVDKT

-341 AAGVHNQSTIVQQE
+341 AAGVHNQSSIVEQQE
-355 YSNNGYIIRTKGTNG
+355 SNGGYIIRTRGTNG
-370 EVCVQLG
+370 DVYVQLG
-377 GAANNGTPSGMK
+377 GATNNGTPSGMK
-389 LVAQG
+389 QVAQG

-442 SVNCYAYTD
+442 SVNCYAY
-451 NDNNNGEWPGAA
+451 
-463 MTYDADITVNG
+463 I
-474 SKGWWKYTLPTGLEN
+474 
-489 ASVIFNGDG
+489 
-498 NQYPAAMEPGL
+498 
-509 AVGGSS
+509 
-515 MACDG
+515 
-520 TDWSAATVGG
+520 
-530 GDDPTPQPGKEITI
+530 DD
-544 YCESAQAPF
+544 
-553 IWAWDGDGN
+553 
-562 NLVSGEWP
+562 
-570 GEQLS
+570 
-575 ATKVVGGRT
+575 
-584 FYYKTFTA
+584 
-592 SSVNCIFSYTG
+592 
-603 DADKSAD
+603 
-610 LGPFTSDQYFTFS
+610 
-623 AGNATNI
+623 
-630 TSEIGGDTPTPGPTP
+630 
-645 SEVTVYFKNT
+645 
-655 QGWSSVNCY
+655 
-664 AYIDGSNNGEWPGAA
+664 SNNGEWPGAA

-705 ASVIFNGDGNQYP
+705 SNVIFNGDGNQYP
-718 AAMEPGLAVGGSSM
+718 GAMESGLAVGGSSM
-732 ACDGTDWS
+732 ACDGTEWS

-755 KEITIYCESAQA
+755 
-767 PFIWAWDGD
+767 
-776 GNNLVS
+776 
-782 GEWPGEQLSA
+782 
-792 TKVVGG
+792 
-798 RTFYYKTFTASSVNC
+798 
-813 IFSYTGDADKSA
+813 
-825 DLGPFTSD
+825 
-833 QYFTFSAGNATNIT
+833 
-847 SEIGGDT
+847 
-854 PTPDPQPSGKTTVYV
+854 GKTTIYV
-869 KASSAPHLYA
+869 KSATAPYLYV
-879 WYMDG
+879 WDG
-884 ETAVELNGAWPGAQ
+884 AGGEPNGAWPGAQ
-898 MTQKEGEYWV
+898 MTQK
-908 ASFDKAPIS
+908 
-917 IIFNDG
+917 DG
-923 TAEDGVVGVNQTE
+923 
-936 NIEDI
+936 
-941 SGDNYFTY
+941 
-949 DGAGSY
+949 
-955 TKEGSTSIDSV
+955 
-966 PTVEFQTN
+966 
-974 NIYTIDGRRIRQ
+974 
-986 NATSLQDLKP
+986 
-996 GVYIV
+996 
-1001 GGKKIVKY
+1001 

>member
-24 SFEWDGYTATKWSAL
+24 SFEWDGYDATKWTAL
-39 TANADELSQ
+39 TANSDELSQ

-63 NPASTPAKSM
+63 DPASTPARSM

-109 DVVINHKNGATN
+109 DVVVNHKNGASN

-132 YSLTWNPTANIC
+132 YTLTWNPLENIC
-144 CTDECNRSGYPTTG
+144 NTDEYNRSDQVKYGYATG
-158 ANDTGDDFD
+158 EADTGDDFD
-167 GCRDLDHTNSQVQQ
+167 GCRDLDHTNSKVQQ

-227 YWDGDYNAVMNW
+227 YWDRNYNAVMNW

-252 PLKYIINEA
+252 PLKYIINDA

-282 RYAVTFIDNHD
+282 RYSVTFADNHD
-293 TGRDGNAIAKDW
+293 TGKDGNDSRLTKDW
-305 SAANAVI
+305 SAANALI
-312 LAMPGTP
+312 LALPGTP
-319 CIWVKHFNADKT
+319 CIWIKHYNVDKT

-341 AAGVHNQSTIVQQE
+341 AAGVHNQSSIVEQQE
-355 YSNNGYIIRTKGTNG
+355 SNGGYIVRTRGNNG
-370 EVCVQLG
+370 EVYVQLG

-422 TPDPT
+422 TP
-427 PSNVT
+427 
-432 VYFKNTQGWS
+432 
-442 SVNCYAYTD
+442 
-451 NDNNNGEWPGAA
+451 
-463 MTYDADITVNG
+463 
-474 SKGWWKYTLPTGLEN
+474 
-489 ASVIFNGDG
+489 
-498 NQYPAAMEPGL
+498 
-509 AVGGSS
+509 
-515 MACDG
+515 G
-520 TDWSAATVGG
+520 T
-530 GDDPTPQPGKEITI
+530 
-544 YCESAQAPF
+544 
-553 IWAWDGDGN
+553 
-562 NLVSGEWP
+562 
-570 GEQLS
+570 
-575 ATKVVGGRT
+575 
-584 FYYKTFTA
+584 
-592 SSVNCIFSYTG
+592 
-603 DADKSAD
+603 
-610 LGPFTSDQYFTFS
+610 
-623 AGNATNI
+623 
-630 TSEIGGDTPTPGPTP
+630 
-645 SEVTVYFKNT
+645 VTVYFKNT

-755 KEITIYCESAQA
+755 GKTTIYVKSATAPYLYVWDGAGGEPNGAWPGAQMTQKDGDYWVASFDQAPLNAIFHNNQGGDSNQTGNIEGLSGDNYFTYDGTSGYTTESAPVPDPTPQPGGKTTIYVKSATAPYLYVWDGAGGEPNGAWPGAQMTQKDGDYWVASFDQA
-767 PFIWAWDGD
+767 PLNAIFHNNQGGD
-776 GNNLVS
+776 SNQTGNIEGLS
-782 GEWPGEQLSA
+782 GD
-792 TKVVGG
+792 
-798 RTFYYKTFTASSVNC
+798 N
-813 IFSYTGDADKSA
+813 
-825 DLGPFTSD
+825 
-833 QYFTFSAGNATNIT
+833 YFTYDGT
-847 SEIGGDT
+847 SGYTTESTPT

-884 ETAVELNGAWPGAQ
+884 ETVVEINGAWPG
-898 MTQKEGEYWV
+898 TQLTQQSDGYWL
-908 ASFDKAPIS
+908 ASFDAAPIN

-923 TAEDGVVGVNQTE
+923 VGGTVGVNQTE
-936 NIEDI
+936 NIEGI

-949 DGAGSY
+949 DGGGNY

-966 PTVEFQTN
+966 PTVEFQTS

-1001 GGKKIVKY
+1001 DGKKIVKY

>member
-1 MAVMPLLLMA
+1 
-11 QGWPANYGGVMLQ
+11 
-24 SFEWDGYTATKWSAL
+24 
-39 TANADELSQ
+39 
-48 CFDLIWVPQSGFIPG
+48 
-63 NPASTPAKSM
+63 M

-109 DVVINHKNGATN
+109 DVVVNHKNGATN

-167 GCRDLDHTNSQVQQ
+167 GCRDLDHTNSKVQQ

-227 YWDGDYNAVMNW
+227 YWDPDYNDVMNW

-252 PLKYIINEA
+252 PLKYVINEA

-282 RYAVTFIDNHD
+282 RYSVTFADNHD
-293 TGRDGNAIAKDW
+293 TGQEGNGSRLTRDW

-319 CIWVKHFNADKT
+319 CIWVKHYNVDKT

-341 AAGVHNQSTIVQQE
+341 AAGVHNQSSIVQQE

-422 TPDPT
+422 TPGT
-427 PSNVT
+427 VT

-442 SVNCYAYTD
+442 SVNCYAYIEGGS
-451 NDNNNGEWPGAA
+451 NNGEWPGAA

-474 SKGWWKYTLPTGLEN
+474 SKGWWKYTLPAGLES

-530 GDDPTPQPGKEITI
+530 GDDPTPQPGGKTTI
-544 YCESAQAPF
+544 YVKSATAPYLYV
-553 IWAWDGDGN
+553 WDGAG
-562 NLVSGEWP
+562 GEP
-570 GEQLS
+570 
-575 ATKVVGGRT
+575 
-584 FYYKTFTA
+584 
-592 SSVNCIFSYTG
+592 
-603 DADKSAD
+603 
-610 LGPFTSDQYFTFS
+610 
-623 AGNATNI
+623 
-630 TSEIGGDTPTPGPTP
+630 
-645 SEVTVYFKNT
+645 
-655 QGWSSVNCY
+655 
-664 AYIDGSNNGEWPGAA
+664 NGAWPGAQMTQKDGDYWVA
-679 MTYDADITVNGS
+679 SFEQAPLNAIFHNNQGGDSNQTGNIEGLSGDNYFTYDGTSG
-691 KGWWK
+691 
-696 YTLPTGLEN
+696 YTTE
-705 ASVIFNGDGNQYP
+705 
-718 AAMEPGLAVGGSSM
+718 
-732 ACDGTDWS
+732 S
-740 AATVGGGDDPTPQPG
+740 APVPDPTPQPG

-884 ETAVELNGAWPGAQ
+884 ETAVELNGAWPG
-898 MTQKEGEYWV
+898 TQLTQQSDGYWL
-908 ASFDKAPIS
+908 ASFDAAPIN

-923 TAEDGVVGVNQTE
+923 VGGTVGVNQTE
-936 NIEDI
+936 NIEGI

>member
-24 SFEWDGYTATKWSAL
+24 SFEWDGYAATKWSAL

-144 CTDECNRSGYPTTG
+144 RTDECNRSGYPTTG

-319 CIWVKHFNADKT
+319 CIWIKHYNVDKT

-341 AAGVHNQSTIVQQE
+341 AAGVHNQSSIVQQE

-442 SVNCYAYTD
+442 SVNCYAYIED
-451 NDNNNGEWPGAA
+451 GSKNGEWPGAA

-498 NQYPAAMEPGL
+498 NQYPASMEPGL
-509 AVGGSS
+509 VVGGSS

-520 TDWSAATVGG
+520 TDWSAATV
-530 GDDPTPQPGKEITI
+530 
-544 YCESAQAPF
+544 
-553 IWAWDGDGN
+553 
-562 NLVSGEWP
+562 
-570 GEQLS
+570 
-575 ATKVVGGRT
+575 
-584 FYYKTFTA
+584 
-592 SSVNCIFSYTG
+592 
-603 DADKSAD
+603 
-610 LGPFTSDQYFTFS
+610 
-623 AGNATNI
+623 
-630 TSEIGGDTPTPGPTP
+630 
-645 SEVTVYFKNT
+645 
-655 QGWSSVNCY
+655 
-664 AYIDGSNNGEWPGAA
+664 
-679 MTYDADITVNGS
+679 
-691 KGWWK
+691 
-696 YTLPTGLEN
+696 
-705 ASVIFNGDGNQYP
+705 
-718 AAMEPGLAVGGSSM
+718 
-732 ACDGTDWS
+732 
-740 AATVGGGDDPTPQPG
+740 GGDDPTPQPG

-884 ETAVELNGAWPGAQ
+884 ETAVELNGAWPGTQ

-923 TAEDGVVGVNQTE
+923 VGGTVGVNQTENIDGISGDNYFTYDGAGSYTTESAPVPGPTPQPGGKTTIYVKSATAPYLYVWDGAGGEPNGAWPGAQMTQKDGDYWVASFDQAPLNAIFHNNQGGDSNQTGNIEGLSGDNYFTYDGTSGYTTESAPVPGPTPQPGGKTTVYVKASSAPHLYAWYMDGETAVELNGAWPGAQMTQKEGEYWVASFDKAPVSIIFNDGTAEGGVVGVNQTE

-949 DGAGSY
+949 DGGGSY

>member
-24 SFEWDGYTATKWSAL
+24 SFEWDGYDATKWTAL
-39 TANADELSQ
+39 TANSDELSQ

-63 NPASTPAKSM
+63 DPASTPARSM

-293 TGRDGNAIAKDW
+293 TGRDGSAIAKDW

-319 CIWVKHFNADKT
+319 CIWIKHYNVDKT

-341 AAGVHNQSTIVQQE
+341 AAGVHNQSSIVQQE

-422 TPDPT
+422 
-427 PSNVT
+427 
-432 VYFKNTQGWS
+432 G
-442 SVNCYAYTD
+442 
-451 NDNNNGEWPGAA
+451 
-463 MTYDADITVNG
+463 
-474 SKGWWKYTLPTGLEN
+474 
-489 ASVIFNGDG
+489 
-498 NQYPAAMEPGL
+498 
-509 AVGGSS
+509 
-515 MACDG
+515 
-520 TDWSAATVGG
+520 
-530 GDDPTPQPGKEITI
+530 PTPQPGGKTTI
-544 YCESAQAPF
+544 YVKSATAPYLYV
-553 IWAWDGDGN
+553 WDGAG
-562 NLVSGEWP
+562 GEP
-570 GEQLS
+570 
-575 ATKVVGGRT
+575 
-584 FYYKTFTA
+584 
-592 SSVNCIFSYTG
+592 
-603 DADKSAD
+603 
-610 LGPFTSDQYFTFS
+610 
-623 AGNATNI
+623 
-630 TSEIGGDTPTPGPTP
+630 
-645 SEVTVYFKNT
+645 
-655 QGWSSVNCY
+655 
-664 AYIDGSNNGEWPGAA
+664 NGAWPGAQMTQKDGDYWVA
-679 MTYDADITVNGS
+679 SFDQAPLNAIFHNNQGGDSNQTGNIEGLSGDNYFTYDGTSG
-691 KGWWK
+691 
-696 YTLPTGLEN
+696 YTTESAP
-705 ASVIFNGDGNQYP
+705 V
-718 AAMEPGLAVGGSSM
+718 PG
-732 ACDGTDWS
+732 
-740 AATVGGGDDPTPQPG
+740 PTPQPG
-755 KEITIYCESAQA
+755 
-767 PFIWAWDGD
+767 
-776 GNNLVS
+776 
-782 GEWPGEQLSA
+782 
-792 TKVVGG
+792 
-798 RTFYYKTFTASSVNC
+798 
-813 IFSYTGDADKSA
+813 
-825 DLGPFTSD
+825 
-833 QYFTFSAGNATNIT
+833 
-847 SEIGGDT
+847 
-854 PTPDPQPSGKTTVYV
+854 GKTTVYV

-884 ETAVELNGAWPGAQ
+884 ETAVELNGAWPG
-898 MTQKEGEYWV
+898 TQLTQQSDGYWV
-908 ASFDKAPIS
+908 ASFDAAPIN

-923 TAEDGVVGVNQTE
+923 VGGTVGVNQTE
-936 NIEDI
+936 NIDGI

-949 DGAGSY
+949 DGGGNY

>member
-1 MAVMPLLLMA
+1 MRKLFTSVLLALMPLLLMA

-24 SFEWDGYTATKWSAL
+24 SFVWDGYDATKWTAL
-39 TANADELSQ
+39 TANSDELSQ

-63 NPASTPAKSM
+63 DPASTPARSM

-109 DVVINHKNGATN
+109 DVVVNHKNGATN

-167 GCRDLDHTNSQVQQ
+167 GCRDLDHTNSKVQQ

-227 YWDGDYNAVMNW
+227 YWDPDYNDVMNW

-252 PLKYIINEA
+252 PLKYVINEA

-282 RYAVTFIDNHD
+282 RYSVTFADNHD
-293 TGRDGNAIAKDW
+293 TGQEGNGSRLTRDW

-319 CIWVKHFNADKT
+319 CIWVKHYNVDKT

-341 AAGVHNQSTIVQQE
+341 AAGVHNQSSIVQQE

-422 TPDPT
+422 TPGT
-427 PSNVT
+427 VT

-442 SVNCYAYTD
+442 SVNCYAYIEGGS
-451 NDNNNGEWPGAA
+451 NNGEWPGAA

-474 SKGWWKYTLPTGLEN
+474 SKGWWKYTLPAGLES

-530 GDDPTPQPGKEITI
+530 GDDPTPQPGGKTTI
-544 YCESAQAPF
+544 YVKSATAPYLYV
-553 IWAWDGDGN
+553 WDGAG
-562 NLVSGEWP
+562 GEP
-570 GEQLS
+570 
-575 ATKVVGGRT
+575 
-584 FYYKTFTA
+584 
-592 SSVNCIFSYTG
+592 
-603 DADKSAD
+603 
-610 LGPFTSDQYFTFS
+610 
-623 AGNATNI
+623 
-630 TSEIGGDTPTPGPTP
+630 
-645 SEVTVYFKNT
+645 
-655 QGWSSVNCY
+655 
-664 AYIDGSNNGEWPGAA
+664 NGAWPGAQMTQKDGDYWVA
-679 MTYDADITVNGS
+679 SFDQAPLNAIFHNNQGGDSNQTGNIEGLSGDNYFTYDGTSG
-691 KGWWK
+691 
-696 YTLPTGLEN
+696 YTTE
-705 ASVIFNGDGNQYP
+705 
-718 AAMEPGLAVGGSSM
+718 
-732 ACDGTDWS
+732 S
-740 AATVGGGDDPTPQPG
+740 APVPDPTPQPG

-884 ETAVELNGAWPGAQ
+884 ETAVELNGAWPG
-898 MTQKEGEYWV
+898 TQLTQQSDGYWL
-908 ASFDKAPIS
+908 ASFDAAPIN

-923 TAEDGVVGVNQTE
+923 VGGTVGVNQTE
-936 NIEDI
+936 NIEGI

>member
-24 SFEWDGYTATKWSAL
+24 SFVWDGYDATKWTAL
-39 TANADELSQ
+39 TANSDELSQ

-63 NPASTPAKSM
+63 DPASTPARSM

-109 DVVINHKNGATN
+109 DVVVNHKNGASN

-132 YSLTWNPTANIC
+132 YTLTWKPLENIC
-144 CTDECNRSGYPTTG
+144 NTDEYNRSDQVKYGYATG
-158 ANDTGDDFD
+158 EADTGDDFD
-167 GCRDLDHTNSQVQQ
+167 GCRDLDHTKSQVQQ

-227 YWDGDYNAVMNW
+227 YWDPNYNAVMNW

-293 TGRDGNAIAKDW
+293 TGRDGSAIAKDW

-319 CIWVKHFNADKT
+319 CIWIKHYNVDKT

-341 AAGVHNQSTIVQQE
+341 AAGVHNQSSIVQQE

-442 SVNCYAYTD
+442 SVNCYAYIE
-451 NDNNNGEWPGAA
+451 G
-463 MTYDADITVNG
+463 
-474 SKGWWKYTLPTGLEN
+474 
-489 ASVIFNGDG
+489 
-498 NQYPAAMEPGL
+498 
-509 AVGGSS
+509 
-515 MACDG
+515 
-520 TDWSAATVGG
+520 
-530 GDDPTPQPGKEITI
+530 
-544 YCESAQAPF
+544 
-553 IWAWDGDGN
+553 
-562 NLVSGEWP
+562 
-570 GEQLS
+570 
-575 ATKVVGGRT
+575 
-584 FYYKTFTA
+584 
-592 SSVNCIFSYTG
+592 
-603 DADKSAD
+603 
-610 LGPFTSDQYFTFS
+610 
-623 AGNATNI
+623 
-630 TSEIGGDTPTPGPTP
+630 
-645 SEVTVYFKNT
+645 
-655 QGWSSVNCY
+655 
-664 AYIDGSNNGEWPGAA
+664 GSNNGEWPGAA

-696 YTLPTGLEN
+696 YTLPSGMEN
-705 ASVIFNGDGNQYP
+705 SNVIFNGDGNQYP
-718 AAMEPGLAVGGSSM
+718 GAMEPGLAVGGSSM

-740 AATVGGGDDPTPQPG
+740 AATVGGDDPTPQPG
-755 KEITIYCESAQA
+755 
-767 PFIWAWDGD
+767 
-776 GNNLVS
+776 
-782 GEWPGEQLSA
+782 
-792 TKVVGG
+792 
-798 RTFYYKTFTASSVNC
+798 
-813 IFSYTGDADKSA
+813 
-825 DLGPFTSD
+825 
-833 QYFTFSAGNATNIT
+833 
-847 SEIGGDT
+847 
-854 PTPDPQPSGKTTVYV
+854 GKTTIYV
-869 KASSAPHLYA
+869 KSATAPYLYVWA
-879 WYMDG
+879 YG
-884 ETAVELNGAWPGAQ
+884 EPDLNGAWPGNQ
-898 MTQKEGEYWV
+898 MTQKEGDYWV
-908 ASFDKAPIS
+908 ASFDKAPVS

-923 TAEDGVVGVNQTE
+923 TAEGGVVGVNQTE

-949 DGAGSY
+949 DGGGNY

>member
-24 SFEWDGYTATKWSAL
+24 SFEWDGYAATKWSAL

-144 CTDECNRSGYPTTG
+144 STDECNRNGYPTTG

-252 PLKYIINEA
+252 PLKYVINEA

-293 TGRDGNAIAKDW
+293 TGRDGSAIAKDW

-319 CIWVKHFNADKT
+319 CIWIKHYNVDKT

-341 AAGVHNQSTIVQQE
+341 AAGVHNQSSIVQQE

-442 SVNCYAYTD
+442 SVNCYAYIED
-451 NDNNNGEWPGAA
+451 GSKNGEWPGAA

-509 AVGGSS
+509 VVGGSS

-530 GDDPTPQPGKEITI
+530 DDPTPQPGGKTTI
-544 YCESAQAPF
+544 YVKSATAPYLYVWDGAGGEPNGAWPGAQMTQKDGDYWVKSFTQAPINIIFNNGSGGQTSDIENISGNCYFTYDGTSGYTTESAP
-553 IWAWDGDGN
+553 
-562 NLVSGEWP
+562 VP
-570 GEQLS
+570 GP
-575 ATKVVGGRT
+575 
-584 FYYKTFTA
+584 
-592 SSVNCIFSYTG
+592 
-603 DADKSAD
+603 D
-610 LGPFTSDQYFTFS
+610 
-623 AGNATNI
+623 
-630 TSEIGGDTPTPGPTP
+630 PTPGT
-645 SEVTVYFKNT
+645 VTVYFKNT

-664 AYIDGSNNGEWPGAA
+664 AYIEGGSNNGEWPGAA

-718 AAMEPGLAVGGSSM
+718 GAMESGLAVGGSSM

-740 AATVGGGDDPTPQPG
+740 TATVGGDGPTPQPG
-755 KEITIYCESAQA
+755 GKTTIYVKSATAPYLYVWDGAGGEPNGAWPGAQMTQKDGDYWVASFDQAPLNAIFHNNQGGDSNQTGNIEGLSGDNYFTYDGTSGYTTESA
-767 PFIWAWDGD
+767 P
-776 GNNLVS
+776 V
-782 GEWPGEQLSA
+782 PG
-792 TKVVGG
+792 
-798 RTFYYKTFTASSVNC
+798 
-813 IFSYTGDADKSA
+813 
-825 DLGPFTSD
+825 
-833 QYFTFSAGNATNIT
+833 
-847 SEIGGDT
+847 
-854 PTPDPQPSGKTTVYV
+854 PTPQPGGKTTVYV

-884 ETAVELNGAWPGAQ
+884 ETAVELNGAWPG
-898 MTQKEGEYWV
+898 TQLTQQSDGYWV
-908 ASFDKAPIS
+908 ASFDAAPIN

-923 TAEDGVVGVNQTE
+923 VGGTVGVNQTE
-936 NIEDI
+936 NIEGI

>member
-1 MAVMPLLLMA
+1 MKKLFTSVLMAVMPLLLMA

-48 CFDLIWVPQSGFIPG
+48 CFDLIWVPQSGRIG
-63 NPASTPAKSM
+63 NSTTPSM
-73 GYNDVYWLK
+73 GYNDVYWL
-82 QDSYFGTETE
+82 DHNTIFGSETE
-92 LRNMIST
+92 LRTMIST

-293 TGRDGNAIAKDW
+293 TGRDGSAIAKDW

-319 CIWVKHFNADKT
+319 CIWIKHYNVDKT

-341 AAGVHNQSTIVQQE
+341 AAGVHNQSSIVQQE

-422 TPDPT
+422 
-427 PSNVT
+427 
-432 VYFKNTQGWS
+432 G
-442 SVNCYAYTD
+442 
-451 NDNNNGEWPGAA
+451 
-463 MTYDADITVNG
+463 
-474 SKGWWKYTLPTGLEN
+474 
-489 ASVIFNGDG
+489 
-498 NQYPAAMEPGL
+498 
-509 AVGGSS
+509 
-515 MACDG
+515 
-520 TDWSAATVGG
+520 
-530 GDDPTPQPGKEITI
+530 PTPQPGGKTTI
-544 YCESAQAPF
+544 YVKSATAPYLYV
-553 IWAWDGDGN
+553 WDGAG
-562 NLVSGEWP
+562 GEP
-570 GEQLS
+570 
-575 ATKVVGGRT
+575 
-584 FYYKTFTA
+584 
-592 SSVNCIFSYTG
+592 
-603 DADKSAD
+603 
-610 LGPFTSDQYFTFS
+610 
-623 AGNATNI
+623 
-630 TSEIGGDTPTPGPTP
+630 
-645 SEVTVYFKNT
+645 
-655 QGWSSVNCY
+655 
-664 AYIDGSNNGEWPGAA
+664 NGAWPGAQMTQKDGDYWVA
-679 MTYDADITVNGS
+679 SFDQAPLNAIFHNNQGGDSNQTGNIEGLSGDNYFTYDGTSG
-691 KGWWK
+691 
-696 YTLPTGLEN
+696 YTTESAP
-705 ASVIFNGDGNQYP
+705 V
-718 AAMEPGLAVGGSSM
+718 PG
-732 ACDGTDWS
+732 
-740 AATVGGGDDPTPQPG
+740 PTPQPG
-755 KEITIYCESAQA
+755 
-767 PFIWAWDGD
+767 
-776 GNNLVS
+776 
-782 GEWPGEQLSA
+782 
-792 TKVVGG
+792 
-798 RTFYYKTFTASSVNC
+798 
-813 IFSYTGDADKSA
+813 
-825 DLGPFTSD
+825 
-833 QYFTFSAGNATNIT
+833 
-847 SEIGGDT
+847 
-854 PTPDPQPSGKTTVYV
+854 GKTTVYV

-884 ETAVELNGAWPGAQ
+884 ETAVELNGAWPG
-898 MTQKEGEYWV
+898 TQLTQQSDGYWV

-923 TAEDGVVGVNQTE
+923 VGGTVGVNQTE
-936 NIEDI
+936 NIDGI

>member
-451 NDNNNGEWPGAA
+451 NDNK
-463 MTYDADITVNG
+463 TYDADITVNG

-520 TDWSAATVGG
+520 TDWSAATV
-530 GDDPTPQPGKEITI
+530 
-544 YCESAQAPF
+544 
-553 IWAWDGDGN
+553 
-562 NLVSGEWP
+562 
-570 GEQLS
+570 
-575 ATKVVGGRT
+575 
-584 FYYKTFTA
+584 
-592 SSVNCIFSYTG
+592 
-603 DADKSAD
+603 
-610 LGPFTSDQYFTFS
+610 
-623 AGNATNI
+623 
-630 TSEIGGDTPTPGPTP
+630 
-645 SEVTVYFKNT
+645 
-655 QGWSSVNCY
+655 
-664 AYIDGSNNGEWPGAA
+664 
-679 MTYDADITVNGS
+679 
-691 KGWWK
+691 
-696 YTLPTGLEN
+696 
-705 ASVIFNGDGNQYP
+705 
-718 AAMEPGLAVGGSSM
+718 
-732 ACDGTDWS
+732 
-740 AATVGGGDDPTPQPG
+740 GGDDPTPQPG

-854 PTPDPQPSGKTTVYV
+854 PTPDPTPSEVTVYFKNTQGWTYDADITVNGSKGWWKYTLPTGLENASVIFNGDGNQYPAAMEPGLAVGGSSMACDGTDWSAATVGGDDPTPQPGGKTTVYV

>member
-24 SFEWDGYTATKWSAL
+24 SFEWDGYDATKWTAL
-39 TANADELSQ
+39 TANSDELSQ

-63 NPASTPAKSM
+63 DPASTPARSM

-109 DVVINHKNGATN
+109 DVVVNHKNGASN

-132 YSLTWNPTANIC
+132 YTLTWNPLKNIC
-144 CTDECNRSGYPTTG
+144 NTDEYNRSDQVKYGYATG
-158 ANDTGDDFD
+158 EADTGDDFD
-167 GCRDLDHTNSQVQQ
+167 GCRDLDHTNSKVQQ

-227 YWDGDYNAVMNW
+227 YWDRNYNAVMNW

-252 PLKYIINEA
+252 PLKYIINDA

-282 RYAVTFIDNHD
+282 RYSVTFADNHD
-293 TGRDGNAIAKDW
+293 TGKDGNDSRLTKDW
-305 SAANAVI
+305 SAANALI
-312 LAMPGTP
+312 LALPGTP
-319 CIWVKHFNADKT
+319 CIWIKHYNVDKT

-341 AAGVHNQSTIVQQE
+341 AAGVHNQSSIVEQQE
-355 YSNNGYIIRTKGTNG
+355 SNGGYIVRTRGNNG
-370 EVCVQLG
+370 EVYVQLG

-422 TPDPT
+422 DPT
-427 PSNVT
+427 P
-432 VYFKNTQGWS
+432 
-442 SVNCYAYTD
+442 
-451 NDNNNGEWPGAA
+451 
-463 MTYDADITVNG
+463 
-474 SKGWWKYTLPTGLEN
+474 
-489 ASVIFNGDG
+489 
-498 NQYPAAMEPGL
+498 
-509 AVGGSS
+509 
-515 MACDG
+515 G
-520 TDWSAATVGG
+520 T
-530 GDDPTPQPGKEITI
+530 
-544 YCESAQAPF
+544 
-553 IWAWDGDGN
+553 
-562 NLVSGEWP
+562 
-570 GEQLS
+570 
-575 ATKVVGGRT
+575 
-584 FYYKTFTA
+584 
-592 SSVNCIFSYTG
+592 
-603 DADKSAD
+603 
-610 LGPFTSDQYFTFS
+610 
-623 AGNATNI
+623 
-630 TSEIGGDTPTPGPTP
+630 
-645 SEVTVYFKNT
+645 VTVYFKNT

-664 AYIDGSNNGEWPGAA
+664 AYIEGGSNNGEWPGAA

-740 AATVGGGDDPTPQPG
+740 AATVGGDDPTPQPG

-854 PTPDPQPSGKTTVYV
+854 PTPDPTPSEVTVYFKNTQGWSRAVGGSSMACDGTDWSTATVGGDDPTPQPGGKTTVYV

-884 ETAVELNGAWPGAQ
+884 ETAVELNGAWPGTQ

-949 DGAGSY
+949 DGGGNY

>member
-24 SFEWDGYTATKWSAL
+24 SFEWDGYAATKWSAL

-144 CTDECNRSGYPTTG
+144 STDECNRNGYPTTG

-167 GCRDLDHTNSQVQQ
+167 GCRDLDHTNSKVQQ

-252 PLKYIINEA
+252 PLKYVINEA

-293 TGRDGNAIAKDW
+293 TGRDGSAIAKDW

-319 CIWVKHFNADKT
+319 CIWIKHYNVDKT

-341 AAGVHNQSTIVQQE
+341 AAGVHNQSSIVQQE

-442 SVNCYAYTD
+442 SVNCYAYIED
-451 NDNNNGEWPGAA
+451 GSKNGEWPGAA

-509 AVGGSS
+509 VVGGSS

-530 GDDPTPQPGKEITI
+530 DDPTPQPGGKTTI
-544 YCESAQAPF
+544 YVKSATAPYLYV
-553 IWAWDGDGN
+553 WDGAG
-562 NLVSGEWP
+562 GEP
-570 GEQLS
+570 
-575 ATKVVGGRT
+575 
-584 FYYKTFTA
+584 
-592 SSVNCIFSYTG
+592 
-603 DADKSAD
+603 
-610 LGPFTSDQYFTFS
+610 
-623 AGNATNI
+623 
-630 TSEIGGDTPTPGPTP
+630 
-645 SEVTVYFKNT
+645 
-655 QGWSSVNCY
+655 
-664 AYIDGSNNGEWPGAA
+664 NGAWPGAQMTQKDGDYWVA
-679 MTYDADITVNGS
+679 SFDQAPLNAIFHNNQGGDSNQTGNIEGLSGDNYFTYDGTSG
-691 KGWWK
+691 
-696 YTLPTGLEN
+696 YTTESAP
-705 ASVIFNGDGNQYP
+705 V
-718 AAMEPGLAVGGSSM
+718 PG
-732 ACDGTDWS
+732 
-740 AATVGGGDDPTPQPG
+740 PTPQPG
-755 KEITIYCESAQA
+755 
-767 PFIWAWDGD
+767 
-776 GNNLVS
+776 
-782 GEWPGEQLSA
+782 
-792 TKVVGG
+792 
-798 RTFYYKTFTASSVNC
+798 
-813 IFSYTGDADKSA
+813 
-825 DLGPFTSD
+825 
-833 QYFTFSAGNATNIT
+833 
-847 SEIGGDT
+847 
-854 PTPDPQPSGKTTVYV
+854 GKTTVYV

-884 ETAVELNGAWPGAQ
+884 ETAVELNGAWPG
-898 MTQKEGEYWV
+898 TQLTQQSDGYWV
-908 ASFDKAPIS
+908 ASFDAAPIN

-923 TAEDGVVGVNQTE
+923 VGGTVGVNQTE
-936 NIEDI
+936 NIEGI

>member
-24 SFEWDGYTATKWSAL
+24 SFEWDGYDATKWSAL
-39 TANADELSQ
+39 TANSDELSQ

-63 NPASTPAKSM
+63 DPASTPARSM

-109 DVVINHKNGATN
+109 DVVVNHKNGASN

-132 YSLTWNPTANIC
+132 YTLTWNPLENIC
-144 CTDECNRSGYPTTG
+144 NTDEYNRSDQVKYGYATG
-158 ANDTGDDFD
+158 EADTGDDFD
-167 GCRDLDHTNSQVQQ
+167 GCRDLDHTNSKVQQ

-209 QYTKIYNQAT
+209 EYTKIYNQAT

-282 RYAVTFIDNHD
+282 RYSVTFADNHD
-293 TGRDGNAIAKDW
+293 TGQDGNGSRLTKDW

-319 CIWVKHFNADKT
+319 CIWIKHYNVDKT

-341 AAGVHNQSTIVQQE
+341 AAGVHNQSSIVEQQE
-355 YSNNGYIIRTKGTNG
+355 SNGGYIIRTRGTNG
-370 EVCVQLG
+370 DVYVQLG
-377 GAANNGTPSGMK
+377 GATNNGTPSGMK
-389 LVAQG
+389 QVAQG

-442 SVNCYAYTD
+442 SVNCYAY
-451 NDNNNGEWPGAA
+451 
-463 MTYDADITVNG
+463 I
-474 SKGWWKYTLPTGLEN
+474 
-489 ASVIFNGDG
+489 
-498 NQYPAAMEPGL
+498 
-509 AVGGSS
+509 
-515 MACDG
+515 
-520 TDWSAATVGG
+520 
-530 GDDPTPQPGKEITI
+530 DD
-544 YCESAQAPF
+544 
-553 IWAWDGDGN
+553 
-562 NLVSGEWP
+562 
-570 GEQLS
+570 
-575 ATKVVGGRT
+575 
-584 FYYKTFTA
+584 
-592 SSVNCIFSYTG
+592 
-603 DADKSAD
+603 
-610 LGPFTSDQYFTFS
+610 
-623 AGNATNI
+623 
-630 TSEIGGDTPTPGPTP
+630 
-645 SEVTVYFKNT
+645 
-655 QGWSSVNCY
+655 
-664 AYIDGSNNGEWPGAA
+664 SNNGEWPGAA

-705 ASVIFNGDGNQYP
+705 SNVIFNGDGNQYP
-718 AAMEPGLAVGGSSM
+718 GAMESGLAVGGSSM
-732 ACDGTDWS
+732 ACDGTEWS

-755 KEITIYCESAQA
+755 GKTTIYVKSATAPYLYVWDGAGGEPNGAWPGAQMTQKDGDYWVASFDQAPLNAIFHNNQGGDSNQTGNIEGLSGDNYFTYDGTSGYTTESA
-767 PFIWAWDGD
+767 PVPD
-776 GNNLVS
+776 
-782 GEWPGEQLSA
+782 
-792 TKVVGG
+792 
-798 RTFYYKTFTASSVNC
+798 
-813 IFSYTGDADKSA
+813 
-825 DLGPFTSD
+825 
-833 QYFTFSAGNATNIT
+833 
-847 SEIGGDT
+847 
-854 PTPDPQPSGKTTVYV
+854 PTPQPGGKTTVYV

-884 ETAVELNGAWPGAQ
+884 ETAVELNGAWPGTQLTQQSDGYWLASFDAAPINIIFNDGVGGTVGVNQTENIEGISGDNYFTYDGAGSYTTESAPVPDPTPQPSGKTTIYVKSDVAPHLYVWAYGEPDLNGAWPGNQ
-898 MTQKEGEYWV
+898 MTQKEGDYWV
-908 ASFDKAPIS
+908 ASFDKAPVS

-923 TAEDGVVGVNQTE
+923 TAEGGVVGVNQTE

-949 DGAGSY
+949 DGGGNY
-955 TKEGSTSIDSV
+955 TQEGSTSIDSV
-966 PTVEFQTN
+966 PTVEFKTN

>member
-132 YSLTWNPTANIC
+132 YTLTWKPLENIC
-144 CTDECNRSGYPTTG
+144 NTDEYNKSDQVKYGYATG
-158 ANDTGDDFD
+158 NADTGDDFD

-227 YWDGDYNAVMNW
+227 YWDPDYNDVMNW

-282 RYAVTFIDNHD
+282 RYSVTFADNHD
-293 TGRDGNAIAKDW
+293 TGQDGNGSRLTRDW
-305 SAANAVI
+305 SAANALI
-312 LAMPGTP
+312 LALPGTP
-319 CIWVKHFNADKT
+319 CIWIKHYNVDKT

-341 AAGVHNQSTIVQQE
+341 AAGVHNQSSIVEQQE
-355 YSNNGYIIRTKGTNG
+355 SNGGYIVRTRGNNG
-370 EVCVQLG
+370 EVYVQLG

-422 TPDPT
+422 TPDPQPGGKT
-427 PSNVT
+427 TIYVKSATAPYLYVWD
-432 VYFKNTQGWS
+432 G
-442 SVNCYAYTD
+442 AGGEP
-451 NDNNNGEWPGAA
+451 NGAWPGAQMTQKDGDYWVA
-463 MTYDADITVNG
+463 SFDQAPLNAIFHNNQGGDSNQTGNIEGLSGDNYFTYDGTSG
-474 SKGWWKYTLPTGLEN
+474 YTTESAP
-489 ASVIFNGDG
+489 V
-498 NQYPAAMEPGL
+498 PG
-509 AVGGSS
+509 
-515 MACDG
+515 
-520 TDWSAATVGG
+520 
-530 GDDPTPQPGKEITI
+530 PTPQPG
-544 YCESAQAPF
+544 
-553 IWAWDGDGN
+553 
-562 NLVSGEWP
+562 
-570 GEQLS
+570 
-575 ATKVVGGRT
+575 
-584 FYYKTFTA
+584 
-592 SSVNCIFSYTG
+592 
-603 DADKSAD
+603 
-610 LGPFTSDQYFTFS
+610 
-623 AGNATNI
+623 
-630 TSEIGGDTPTPGPTP
+630 
-645 SEVTVYFKNT
+645 
-655 QGWSSVNCY
+655 
-664 AYIDGSNNGEWPGAA
+664 
-679 MTYDADITVNGS
+679 
-691 KGWWK
+691 
-696 YTLPTGLEN
+696 
-705 ASVIFNGDGNQYP
+705 
-718 AAMEPGLAVGGSSM
+718 
-732 ACDGTDWS
+732 
-740 AATVGGGDDPTPQPG
+740 
-755 KEITIYCESAQA
+755 
-767 PFIWAWDGD
+767 
-776 GNNLVS
+776 
-782 GEWPGEQLSA
+782 
-792 TKVVGG
+792 
-798 RTFYYKTFTASSVNC
+798 
-813 IFSYTGDADKSA
+813 
-825 DLGPFTSD
+825 
-833 QYFTFSAGNATNIT
+833 
-847 SEIGGDT
+847 
-854 PTPDPQPSGKTTVYV
+854 GKTTVYV

-884 ETAVELNGAWPGAQ
+884 ETAVELNGAWPG
-898 MTQKEGEYWV
+898 TQLTQQSDGYWV
-908 ASFDKAPIS
+908 ASFDAAPIN

-923 TAEDGVVGVNQTE
+923 VGGTVGVNQTE
-936 NIEDI
+936 NIEGI

-949 DGAGSY
+949 DGGGNY